1 MSSDKE
7 TLDDIANYML
17 KSRETLYKVIMRELD
32 YAESTKMSPF
42 HTNDIAQCSYTK
54 TALYEMFEIVC
65 SSTHAYDDI
74 NEYKKK
80 MTDFACSNKFSSYM
94 FSVAADTAELV
105 LNDYLIEKVKE
116 KLKWEQ

>member
-17 KSRETLYKVIMRELD
+17 KSRETLYKVIIRELD
-32 YAESTKMSPF
+32 YAESMQISPF
-42 HTNDIAQCSYTK
+42 HTDEIAQCVYTK
-54 TALYEMFEIVC
+54 TALYEMLEIVC
-65 SSTHAYDDI
+65 SSEHAFDDI
-74 NEYKKK
+74 NAYKKK

-105 LNDYLIEKVKE
+105 LNDYLNAIVFF
-116 KLKWEQ
+116 KLRQK

>member
-32 YAESTKMSPF
+32 YAESTKISPF
-42 HTNDIAQCSYTK
+42 HTDGIAQCSYTK

-65 SSTHAYDDI
+65 SSAHAYDDI
-74 NEYKKK
+74 NAYKKK

-105 LNDYLIEKVKE
+105 LNDYLREMHFSNANKK
-116 KLKWEQ
+116 

>member
-7 TLDDIANYML
+7 TLDDISNYML

-32 YAESTKMSPF
+32 YAESTRISPF
-42 HTNDIAQCSYTK
+42 HTDEIAQCVYTK
-54 TALYEMFEIVC
+54 TALYEMLEIVC
-65 SSTHAYDDI
+65 SSAHDDI
-74 NEYKKK
+74 NAYKKK

-105 LNDYLIEKVKE
+105 LNDYLNEMYLSDSDEK
-116 KLKWEQ
+116 